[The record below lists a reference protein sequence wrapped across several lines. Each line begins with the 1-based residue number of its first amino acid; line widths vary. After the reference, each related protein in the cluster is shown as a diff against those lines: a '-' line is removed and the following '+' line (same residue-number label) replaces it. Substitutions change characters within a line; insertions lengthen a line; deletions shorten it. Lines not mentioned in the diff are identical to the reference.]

1 MAVRNGLLL
10 RVPRDVHA
18 YVWPTLF
25 QPERITGREY
35 TICADVWSTGL
46 SILELVQ
53 NRFPYPSDLAP
64 VDLIMHITTSE
75 VGTEFTSPLWGLI
88 YRMAATIAGR

>member
-1 MAVRNGLLL
+1 MFMLTVRL
-10 RVPRDVHA
+10 A
-18 YVWPTLF
+18 TLF
-25 QPERITGREY
+25 QPERITGMEY

-53 NRFPYPSDLAP
+53 NRFPFPNDLAP

-75 VGTEFTSPLWGLI
+75 VGFVTDILRFYCPYGV
-88 YRMAATIAGR
+88 